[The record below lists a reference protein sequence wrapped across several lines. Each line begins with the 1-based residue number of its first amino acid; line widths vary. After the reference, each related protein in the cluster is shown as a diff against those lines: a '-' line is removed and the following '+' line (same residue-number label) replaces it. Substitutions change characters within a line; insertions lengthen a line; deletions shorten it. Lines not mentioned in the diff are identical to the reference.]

1 MCDFCNEFNKLK
13 AMEKDRYSYE
23 YVLKINVL
31 TYENGMDYGSFSK
44 AINTLHNKPLPK
56 TYYLN
61 YCPECGKSYKEG

>member
-1 MCDFCNEFNKLK
+1 MVIVWGRLNGR
-13 AMEKDRYSYE
+13 MEKDRYSYE

-44 AINTLHNKPLPK
+44 AINTLHNNLLPK

-61 YCPECGKSYKEG
+61 YCPEYKNFGCMGDL